1 MEPTLAECQSVLRTA
16 LSADEQGDEE
26 MALDLYTQFV
36 ELTLKVENPMIKGKV
51 QSLASQAMDRAED
64 IKKHLTPSSS
74 SNATHNVEEISLGAI
89 AIQPADESPL
99 KLVSGAT
106 NYSTEEIRVLEHG
119 SHINSLIIVPFMS
132 IDLKERFIY
141 PLPFTDSD
149 GLLALAPKQ
158 RADLVQWLRLSEIS
172 DDPKM
177 VENATIDYFSIK
189 QTVVSDCSFVAS
201 LAVAALYEKRF
212 GKKLISSILYPR
224 NAAGR
229 PIFNPSGKYSVKLH
243 INGVPRK
250 IIVDDHLPTGKY
262 KQLLCSH
269 SNNRNEFWVSILEKA
284 YMKVMGGYDFPGSN
298 SVSKGLKVVR
308 WTETDLQTM

>member
-1 MEPTLAECQSVLRTA
+1 MEPTLAECQNVLKTA
-16 LSADEQGDEE
+16 LSADEQGDSE

-36 ELTLKVENPMIKGKV
+36 ELTLKVENPTIKRKV

-64 IKKHLTPSSS
+64 IKKNLTPSSS
-74 SNATHNVEEISLGAI
+74 SSATDNVEEISLGAV
-89 AIQPADESPL
+89 QPADESPL
-99 KLVSGAT
+99 KLAGGAT
-106 NYSTEEIRVLEHG
+106 NYSAEEIRVLEHG

-177 VENATIDYFSIK
+177 VANATIDYFSIK

-212 GKKLISSILYPR
+212 GKKLITSILYPR
-224 NAAGR
+224 NSAGR

-250 IIVDDHLPTGKY
+250 IIVDDYLPIGKY

-269 SNNRNEFWVSILEKA
+269 SNNKHEFWVSILEKA

-298 SVSKGLKVVR
+298 SVSAGNGISDWQSK
-308 WTETDLQTM
+308 